1 MTRTMINAVM
11 MLSASS
17 MFAQPLPPNPPSP
30 PQQAEVQIRR
40 MAPGGSG
47 LEIGVT
53 VRDMEQADT
62 DRQKVTGG
70 AVIQDVRA
78 GSPAEKAGLQRDDVI
93 TRIGDMPIND
103 LQAMTDALRA
113 HKPGDVVPV
122 TVQRD
127 GKPLTVTVTLG
138 ARS

>member
-1 MTRTMINAVM
+1 MK
-11 MLSASS
+11 LS
-17 MFAQPLPPNPPSP
+17 
-30 PQQAEVQIRR
+30 
-40 MAPGGSG
+40 G
-47 LEIGVT
+47 
-53 VRDMEQADT
+53 
-62 DRQKVTGG
+62 
-70 AVIQDVRA
+70 VRA

-93 TRIGDMPIND
+93 TRIGDMQITD

-138 ARS
+138 ART

>member
-1 MTRTMINAVM
+1 MQTPGYGAYLGTVPDMAGDVAGVK
-11 MLSASS
+11 LS
-17 MFAQPLPPNPPSP
+17 
-30 PQQAEVQIRR
+30 
-40 MAPGGSG
+40 G
-47 LEIGVT
+47 
-53 VRDMEQADT
+53 
-62 DRQKVTGG
+62 
-70 AVIQDVRA
+70 VRA

-93 TRIGDMPIND
+93 TRIGDMPITD